1 MSNFG
6 IMLREKEGEY
16 GLTYDDILELME
28 PLKNKEVF
36 PVEFF
41 AKAHECVAMAFITV
55 EAANILD
62 FDYDEDSDI
71 SHFIAEIL
79 DDMDLETENGEYE
92 FEGIRIKM
100 TR

>member
-16 GLTYDDILELME
+16 GLTYDDILELMK

-41 AKAHECVAMAFITV
+41 AKEHECVAMGFITV
-55 EAANILD
+55 EAANMLD

-71 SHFIAEIL
+71 SHFVAEIL

-92 FEGIRIKM
+92 FEGICIKM